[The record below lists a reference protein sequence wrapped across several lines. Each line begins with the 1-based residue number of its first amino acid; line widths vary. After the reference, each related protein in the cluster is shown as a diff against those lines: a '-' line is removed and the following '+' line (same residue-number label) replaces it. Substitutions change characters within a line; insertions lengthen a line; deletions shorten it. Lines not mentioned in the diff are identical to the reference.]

1 MSRRRR
7 PSRKPATT
15 PPKPILFVPFGATGL
30 KALVAKCKADKC
42 SAEDA
47 LLVTVIDHLKLN
59 HYTDKDIEW
68 VLENNNLADQV
79 NTWVERNRTML
90 SLGQGGVYGTLK
102 FFVSP
107 PEVIGLR

>member
-7 PSRKPATT
+7 PSRKVVST
-15 PPKPILFVPFGATGL
+15 PPKPVLFVPFGIKGL
-30 KALVAKCKADKC
+30 KTLIAKCKGDNIL
-42 SAEDA
+42 AENA

-68 VLENNNLADQV
+68 VLENDNLADQV
-79 NTWVERNRTML
+79 NTWVEKNRTML

-102 FFVSP
+102 FSVSP
-107 PEVIGLR
+107 PEVVGS